1 MSFSH
6 IFTVVVPVFL
16 IILVGYGTGRLRL
29 FDAGGTKALRD
40 LTMQLALPASLLL
53 SIWKTPRHTLVEKL
67 PLAGLLA
74 LGFLVVYAVLFLVIR
89 HAARTPL
96 KRAALLALACVQPQ
110 YAFMG
115 TSILA
120 GLFGAAQAAI
130 PIAVAGI
137 LVNVILDPAVL
148 VMLGLPDRTALRTG
162 ASTASA
168 TTRTAAPK
176 HAMASSTATAGG
188 GTAVAVAPV
197 DIATDTVGTA
207 PEPPRPSALQT
218 VVHQLREPFVL
229 GPLLGLLLSVVGVGV
244 PEVVGTS
251 LNLLASAASSAALL
265 YVGLSVSKVGRPRL
279 YARVWVISLIS
290 VVVLPLLLY
299 YVGKALTSSEN
310 AAQAALILAF
320 PVSPVP
326 LMFASKYGDKADE
339 ETIGSAVVVSLV
351 LSFITLPV
359 IINLVG

>member
-6 IFTVVVPVFL
+6 IFTVVVPVFI
-16 IILVGYGTGRLRL
+16 IILVGYGTGRLKL
-29 FDAGGTKALRD
+29 FGASGTQALRD

-89 HAARTPL
+89 YAARTPL

-148 VMLGLPDRTALRTG
+148 VILGLPDREALQ
-162 ASTASA
+162 AEV
-168 TTRTAAPK
+168 RTAATATATAPK
-176 HAMASSTATAGG
+176 HAMATAGGG
-188 GTAVAVAPV
+188 GTAVAVAPA
-197 DIATDTVGTA
+197 DLAAGTVTTA

-229 GPLLGLLLSVVGVGV
+229 GPLLGLLLSVVGVGI
-244 PEVVGTS
+244 PEVVGSS
-251 LNLLASAASSAALL
+251 LTLLAGAASSAALL
-265 YVGLSVSKVGRPRL
+265 YVGLSVAKVGRPRL
-279 YARVWVISLIS
+279 HPRVWVISLIS

-299 YVGKALTSSEN
+299 YVGKALTSSES

-326 LMFASKYGDKADE
+326 LMFASKYGDKSDE
-339 ETIGSAVVVSLV
+339 ETIGSAVVLSLI

>member
-6 IFTVVVPVFL
+6 IVTIVVPVFV

-29 FDAGGTKALRD
+29 FDASGTQALRD

-53 SIWKTPRHTLVEKL
+53 SIWRTPRHTLVEKL

-74 LGFLVVYAVLFLVIR
+74 LGFLAVYAVLFAVLR
-89 HAARTPL
+89 YAARTPL

-115 TSILA
+115 TSILT

-130 PIAVAGI
+130 PIAVGGI
-137 LVNVILDPAVL
+137 LVNVILDPVVL
-148 VMLGLPDRTALRTG
+148 VMLGLPDRTALRTEARSLSAG
-162 ASTASA
+162 A
-168 TTRTAAPK
+168 TRPK
-176 HAMASSTATAGG
+176 HAMATAGGG
-188 GTAVAVAPV
+188 GTAVAVAPAV
-197 DIATDTVGTA
+197 TTA
-207 PEPPRPSALQT
+207 DDLPEPPRTSALQT
-218 VVHQLREPFVL
+218 VLHQLREPFVW
-229 GPLLGLLLSVVGVGV
+229 GPLLGLVLSVTGVGV
-244 PEVVGTS
+244 PEVVGSS
-251 LNLLASAASSAALL
+251 LTLLAGAASSAALL
-265 YVGLSVSKVGRPRL
+265 YVGLSVAKVGRPRL
-279 YARVWVISLIS
+279 HPRVWVISLIS

-299 YVGKALTSSEN
+299 SVGKALTSSEA

-339 ETIGSAVVVSLV
+339 ETIGSAVVVSLI

>member
-6 IFTVVVPVFL
+6 IFTIVVPVFV

-29 FDAGGTKALRD
+29 FDASGTQALRD

-53 SIWKTPRHTLVEKL
+53 GIWKTPRHTLVEKL

-74 LGFLVVYAVLFLVIR
+74 LGFLVVYAVLFVVLR
-89 HAARTPL
+89 HAARRPL

-115 TSILA
+115 TSVLG
-120 GLFGAAQAAI
+120 GLFGAEQAAV

-137 LVNVILDPAVL
+137 LVNVVLDPAVL
-148 VMLGLPDRTALRTG
+148 VVLGLPDRTASRAG
-162 ASTASA
+162 A
-168 TTRTAAPK
+168 RTAA
-176 HAMASSTATAGG
+176 ATAAPRPALVGAGG
-188 GTAVAVAPV
+188 GTAVSVAPV
-197 DIATDTVGTA
+197 DPA
-207 PEPPRPSALQT
+207 PAVPGPHRPSALRT
-218 VVHQLREPFVL
+218 VLHQLREPFVW
-229 GPLLGLLLSVVGVGV
+229 GPLLGLVLSVAGVGV
-244 PEVVGTS
+244 PSIAGTS
-251 LNLLASAASSAALL
+251 LTLLSGASSSAALL
-265 YVGLSVSKVGRPRL
+265 YVGLSVSRVGRPRL
-279 YARVWVISLIS
+279 YPRVWVVSLIS

-299 YVGKALTSSEN
+299 YVGKALTSSES

-326 LMFASKYGDKADE
+326 LMFASKYGDKSDE

-351 LSFITLPV
+351 LSFLTLP
-359 IINLVG
+359 LM